1 MGYSVFDTDASVF
14 FVGGRGDKSGRTAL
28 AGGCTQGWWDS
39 ECMGGSDAQKAAAM
53 AKLMGV
59 NGEPVIDEA
68 GCAFTA
74 SNKRITKAGCFAD
87 AEAGMVAYAVE
98 TPVADVNLATKRY
111 RITAV
116 DTGGNWVEIGD
127 ATGSDATVTVRVGGA
142 FATLHGAFD
151 STDAGVRNV
160 TIFTNLDE
168 VLSASVDVDT
178 GGGTV
183 PQNSFKKVVGYKV
196 VPGDIGRGGGLY
208 QSALEILKA
217 GAVDTGKCVTLDA
230 NSGSFE
236 VLNIAV
242 DNVVFENVQLCD
254 TASGKQAVVFTG
266 TPTGVIFRNCRFV
279 DVEGVYGSR
288 ADAVV
293 VEACYSHV
301 RMHHFLCRGY
311 GNLIIGCVGKMGGSL
326 NAVYVCASGLSTT
339 VAVHVAGCLCVGS
352 SGCGKAPL
360 RAVASPC
367 SIIATGN
374 TFYGFNGEGC
384 QLNGG
389 DFIIAYDNVFV
400 VAAGACGVRCVAY
413 VGGAGSLMEANNCW
427 ATVEGSAL
435 TFVSNDAG
443 ISEPPVMSEASMEA
457 DPEFAGAGDCDYRVR
472 NAAVLRGGRADIAE
486 NSGQMGAVIQA
497 YEFARRSRIMNPA
510 RMGIMR

>member
-1 MGYSVFDTDASVF
+1 
-14 FVGGRGDKSGRTAL
+14 
-28 AGGCTQGWWDS
+28 
-39 ECMGGSDAQKAAAM
+39 
-53 AKLMGV
+53 
-59 NGEPVIDEA
+59 VIDEA

-74 SNKRITKAGCFAD
+74 SDKRITKAGCFAD

-116 DTGGNWVEIGD
+116 DTGG
-127 ATGSDATVTVRVGGA
+127 
-142 FATLHGAFD
+142 
-151 STDAGVRNV
+151 
-160 TIFTNLDE
+160 
-168 VLSASVDVDT
+168 
-178 GGGTV
+178 GTV

-196 VPGDIGRGGGLY
+196 VPGDIGLGGGLY

-230 NSGSFE
+230 NGGSFE

-266 TPTGVIFRNCRFV
+266 APTGVIFRNCRFV
-279 DVEGVYGSR
+279 DVDGVYGSR

-311 GNLIIGCVGKMGGSL
+311 GNVIIGCVGKMGGSL
-326 NAVYVCASGLSTT
+326 NAVYVCASGLSTAA
-339 VAVHVAGCLCVGS
+339 AVHVAGCLCVGS
-352 SGCGKAPL
+352 AGCGKAPL
-360 RAVASPC
+360 RTIAAPC
-367 SIIATGN
+367 NIIAIGN

-389 DFIIAYDNVFV
+389 DFVIAYDNVFV

-413 VGGAGSLMEANNCW
+413 GGGAGSLMEANNCW
-427 ATVEGSAL
+427 ATVDGSAL
-435 TFVSNDAG
+435 TFVLNEAG

-472 NAAVLRGGRADIAE
+472 NAAMLRGGKADIAG
-486 NSGQMGAVIQA
+486 NAGQMGAVIQA